1 MNAKPAKPKVRLSK
15 GAYLSD
21 MPGGNRGLATC
32 NLDDVQ
38 AAAFH
43 AAYNSQEAVD
53 YRQRLLADERF
64 FTDGNAANLMSMS
77 DILISMEDWHSGK
90 PSRFGGATPPPK
102 ERPGILKGRSLFYR
116 QIGKELHQWIKARD
130 FTSFRKLA
138 DLMEKMPDCSMERI
152 ASFGSDYELSFLQRA
167 LKKRPTLPLV
177 IWYNF
182 NRLTQVLRKDLKAKA
197 GEFDEW
203 FGVPTKAELQSKV
216 LIEWEKLGKVFDERT
231 YRLELKRLGLSG
243 LPRAA
248 PIKKSV
254 KRGK

>member
-1 MNAKPAKPKVRLSK
+1 
-15 GAYLSD
+15 
-21 MPGGNRGLATC
+21 
-32 NLDDVQ
+32 VQ

-43 AAYNSQEAVD
+43 AAYNSKQAVD
-53 YRQRLLADERF
+53 YRQRLLVDERF
-64 FTDGNAANLMSMS
+64 YTDGNAAAMMSIS
-77 DILISMEDWHSGK
+77 DILTSMEDNHSGK

-102 ERPGILKGRSLFYR
+102 ERPGILKRRSWFYS

-138 DLMEKMPDCSMERI
+138 DLMEKMPDCTMERS
-152 ASFGSDYELSFLQRA
+152 ASFGSDYELSFIQRA

-182 NRLTQVLRKDLKAKA
+182 KRLTGVLRKDLKAKA

-203 FGVPTKAELQSKV
+203 KGMFHGVPTKAELQSKV

-231 YRLELKRLGLSG
+231 YRLELKMLGLSG